1 MLGMLLA
8 GLDEG
13 GRMPELI
20 KFFGGLIALAGA
32 CGIALAVYLKFDP
45 YAGMALPGTVLPSPI
60 EAAIYG
66 MSVLIS
72 GLALYCLA
80 AAVEHLKA
88 IRGFQRRQVE
98 VFERMGKNRAAS
110 PSTATT
116 LSESS
121 PRIVREDARRAT
133 GHAEDAA
140 RQDDKDQLELLVKR
154 AS

>member
-1 MLGMLLA
+1 
-8 GLDEG
+8 
-13 GRMPELI
+13 MPELI

-45 YAGMALPGTVLPSPI
+45 YAGLALPGTTLPSPI

-72 GLALYCLA
+72 GLALFCLA
-80 AAVEHLKA
+80 AAVDHLKA
-88 IRGFQRRQVE
+88 IRGFQRRQIE
-98 VFERMGKNRAAS
+98 IFERMGKNRATNGAAS
-110 PSTATT
+110 V
-116 LSESS
+116 SESS

-133 GHAEDAA
+133 DHAEDAA
-140 RQDDKDQLELLVKR
+140 RQDDKEQLELLVKR

>member
-1 MLGMLLA
+1 
-8 GLDEG
+8 
-13 GRMPELI
+13 MPELI

-45 YAGMALPGTVLPSPI
+45 YAGLALPGVVLPSPI

-110 PSTATT
+110 PSSATS
-116 LSESS
+116 LSEPT
-121 PRIVREDARRAT
+121 PRIVRDEARRAPDSA
-133 GHAEDAA
+133 GDVA

>member
-1 MLGMLLA
+1 
-8 GLDEG
+8 
-13 GRMPELI
+13 MPELI

-45 YAGMALPGTVLPSPI
+45 NAGLALPGTTLPSPI

-80 AAVEHLKA
+80 AGVEHLKA
-88 IRGFQRRQVE
+88 IRGFQRRQIE
-98 VFERMGKNRAAS
+98 IFERMGKNRAAS
-110 PSTATT
+110 PSSPASQ
-116 LSESS
+116 SEPS
-121 PRIVREDARRAT
+121 PRIVREEARPATSREGDAP
-133 GHAEDAA
+133 

>member
-1 MLGMLLA
+1 
-8 GLDEG
+8 
-13 GRMPELI
+13 MPELI

-45 YAGMALPGTVLPSPI
+45 YAGLALPGTTLPSPI

-80 AAVEHLKA
+80 AAVDHLKA
-88 IRGFQRRQVE
+88 IRGFQRRQIE
-98 VFERMGKNRAAS
+98 IFERMGKNRAAS
-110 PSTATT
+110 PSGPASQ
-116 LSESS
+116 SELS
-121 PRIVREDARRAT
+121 PRIVREEARAAT
-133 GHAEDAA
+133 SREGDVP
-140 RQDDKDQLELLVKR
+140 RQDDKDQLELIVKR